1 MRAENI
7 YIMCTYNISLNDALV
22 EKARPSFP
30 DDKALQRW
38 LQEQVSV
45 MLERF
50 LCEQKEKESAQ
61 KAMVRESL
69 TTAFNELHS
78 GQAKKD
84 ARSLFAQ

>member
-1 MRAENI
+1 MQAGKENA
-7 YIMCTYNISLNDALV
+7 MCTYNISLNDALV
-22 EKARPSFP
+22 EKARPAFP
-30 DDKALQRW
+30 DDKALQQW

-45 MLERF
+45 ILEHF
-50 LCEQKEKESAQ
+50 LYEQKEKENAQ